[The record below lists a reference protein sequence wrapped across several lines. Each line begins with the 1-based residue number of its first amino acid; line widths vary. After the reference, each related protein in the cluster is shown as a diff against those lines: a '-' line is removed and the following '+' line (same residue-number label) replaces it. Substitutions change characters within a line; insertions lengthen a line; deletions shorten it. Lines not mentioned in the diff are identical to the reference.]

1 MVSLSDEDIRSRSF
15 DYNIIKRF
23 MPYVMVYKKDVFL
36 GFFFI
41 MLLTV
46 ASLLIPLVVKN
57 LIDKSDCLVGASCQD
72 IDQVKNS
79 ILIGLLQFLGL
90 AVIVASSIFL
100 SDSIIEKVGE
110 NILLD
115 LRKKMFMHLQDV
127 SISFMDKTDVGRLM
141 SRLQGDVSAMQEALQ
156 TSVFAIGDFVLIC
169 GIITVL
175 LSMNLQLGIMTLL
188 VMPLMVIVRMF
199 WLPRAREAFLDAR
212 VKSSAATSYLAENI
226 NGIRTIQ
233 SFNRQQFNSLV
244 YENKA
249 NELLRAQLRASKFSS
264 LMLPTVETLTGI
276 SFAIIIIVGASL
288 VINDKITAGV
298 MVAYMLLVQRFFDP
312 IRTISMQYNSMQ
324 RAMAS
329 GYRIFEVLDIPV
341 TIKDPKKPL
350 DCPLDGSIKFDN
362 VSFAYVERN
371 YILNDFNLI
380 IENGERIGIVG
391 PTGAGKST
399 ISNLIHRFYDTN
411 KGKVIL
417 GGVEIRKLSQEYIG
431 KKVGMVL
438 QDPFLFSGTIL
449 DNVKYGNKDVS
460 LNDVE
465 KATKELGM
473 MDFINSLDDG
483 FNTVIGQRGSD
494 LSMGQRQLLSIL
506 RALVA
511 DTQYLILDE
520 ATSSI
525 DSYTEKKIQNA
536 LDILLQNR
544 TSITIAHR
552 LATVRK
558 CDKIIVLNAG
568 KVEEIGSHEQ
578 LLDNQGLYSKLYNL
592 NYSSFDD

>member
-23 MPYVMVYKKDVFL
+23 MPYVMVYKKDVLL

-41 MLLTV
+41 MLLTG

-57 LIDKSDCLVGASCQD
+57 LIDKSDCLVVASCQD

-141 SRLQGDVSAMQEALQ
+141 SRLQGDVAAMQEALQ

-362 VSFAYVERN
+362 VSFAYVEQN
-371 YILNDFNLI
+371 YILKDFNLT

-525 DSYTEKKIQNA
+525 DSYTEKKIQKA

>member
-41 MLLTV
+41 MLLTG

-141 SRLQGDVSAMQEALQ
+141 SRLQGDVAAMQEALQ

-362 VSFAYVERN
+362 VSFAYVEQN
-371 YILNDFNLI
+371 YILKDFNLT

-525 DSYTEKKIQNA
+525 DSYTEKKIQKA

>member
-23 MPYVMVYKKDVFL
+23 MPYVAKYKRDVFI

-41 MLLTV
+41 LLLTG
-46 ASLLIPLVVKN
+46 ASLMIPLVIKD
-57 LIDKSDCLVGASCQD
+57 LIDQSGCLVGSSCND
-72 IDQVKNS
+72 IDMVKNS
-79 ILIGLLQFLGL
+79 ILTGLLKFLGL
-90 AVIVASSIFL
+90 AFLVCISIFM

-127 SISFMDKTDVGRLM
+127 SISFMDKTDVGKLM
-141 SRLQGDVSAMQEALQ
+141 SRLQGDVAAMQEALQ
-156 TSVFAIGDFVLIC
+156 MSVFAIGDLVLIF
-169 GIITVL
+169 GIISVL
-175 LSMNLQLGIMTLL
+175 LVMNLQLGLLTIL
-188 VMPLMVIVRMF
+188 VMPLMILIRMI
-199 WLPRAREAFLDAR
+199 WLPKARIAFLDAR
-212 VKSSAATSYLAENI
+212 TKSSAATSYLAENI
-226 NGIRTIQ
+226 NGIRTVQ
-233 SFNRQQFNSLV
+233 SFNRQEFNSKIF
-244 YENKA
+244 ENKA
-249 NELLRAQLRASKFSS
+249 NDLYKAQLRAAKLSS

-288 VINDKITAGV
+288 VINDHITAGV

-312 IRTISMQYNSMQ
+312 IRTISMQYNAMQ

-350 DCPLDGSIKFDN
+350 DCPLDGSIKFEN
-362 VSFAYVERN
+362 VSFAYVDKN
-371 YILNDFNLI
+371 YILEDFDLM

-411 KGKVIL
+411 KGKVLL
-417 GGVEIRKLSQEYIG
+417 GGVEIRKFSQEYIG

-449 DNVKYGNKDVS
+449 DNIKYGNSAISIKE
-460 LNDVE
+460 VE
-465 KATKELGM
+465 KATEILGLN
-473 MDFINSLDDG
+473 DFMNSLDNG
-483 FNTVIGQRGSD
+483 YSTVIGQRGSD

-511 DTQYLILDE
+511 NTQYLILDE

-525 DSYTEKKIQNA
+525 DSYTEKKIQKA
-536 LDILLQNR
+536 LDVLLKDR

-558 CDKIIVLNAG
+558 CDRIIVLNAG
-568 KVEEIGSHEQ
+568 KIEEIGSHDQ
-578 LLDNQGLYSKLYNL
+578 LLSQKGLYSRLYSL

>member
-1 MVSLSDEDIRSRSF
+1 MVSLSDEDIKSRSF

-23 MPYVMVYKKDVFL
+23 MPYVLVYKKDVFL

-41 MLLTV
+41 ILLTG

-90 AVIVASSIFL
+90 AAIVASSIFL

-141 SRLQGDVSAMQEALQ
+141 SRLQGDVAAMQEALQ
-156 TSVFAIGDFVLIC
+156 TSVFAIGDFILIC

-362 VSFAYVERN
+362 VSFAYVEQN
-371 YILNDFNLI
+371 YILKDFNLT

-417 GGVEIRKLSQEYIG
+417 GGIEIRKLSQEYIG

-465 KATKELGM
+465 NATKELGM
-473 MDFINSLDDG
+473 MEFINSLDDG
-483 FNTVIGQRGSD
+483 FNTLIGQRGSD

-525 DSYTEKKIQNA
+525 DSYTEKKIQKA

-578 LLDNQGLYSKLYNL
+578 LLGNQGLYSNLYNL

>member
-41 MLLTV
+41 LLLTG

-79 ILIGLLQFLGL
+79 IFIGLLQFLGL
-90 AVIVASSIFL
+90 SVIVASSIFL

-141 SRLQGDVSAMQEALQ
+141 SRLQGDVAAMQEALQ

-371 YILNDFNLI
+371 YILSDFNLT

-460 LNDVE
+460 LTDVE

-525 DSYTEKKIQNA
+525 DSYTEKKIQKA

-578 LLDNQGLYSKLYNL
+578 LLDNHGLYSNLYNL

>member
-41 MLLTV
+41 MLLTG

-79 ILIGLLQFLGL
+79 IFIGLLQFLGL

-141 SRLQGDVSAMQEALQ
+141 SRLQGDVAAMQEALQ

-199 WLPRAREAFLDAR
+199 WLPRAKEAFLDAR

-362 VSFAYVERN
+362 VSFAYVEQN
-371 YILNDFNLI
+371 YILKDFNLT

-483 FNTVIGQRGSD
+483 FKTVIGQRGSD

-525 DSYTEKKIQNA
+525 DSYTEKKIQKA

-578 LLDNQGLYSKLYNL
+578 LLDNQGLYSNLYNL

>member
-1 MVSLSDEDIRSRSF
+1 MVSLSDEDVRSRSF

-141 SRLQGDVSAMQEALQ
+141 SRLQGDVAAMQEALQ
-156 TSVFAIGDFVLIC
+156 TSVFAIGDFILIC

-371 YILNDFNLI
+371 YILNDFNLT

>member
-1 MVSLSDEDIRSRSF
+1 MVSLSDEDIKSRSF

-23 MPYVMVYKKDVFL
+23 MPYVLVYKKDVFL

-41 MLLTV
+41 ILLTG

-90 AVIVASSIFL
+90 AAIVASSIFL

-141 SRLQGDVSAMQEALQ
+141 SRLQGDVAAMQEALQ
-156 TSVFAIGDFVLIC
+156 TSVFAIGDFILIC

-199 WLPRAREAFLDAR
+199 WLPRAKEAFLDAR

-288 VINDKITAGV
+288 VINDKITPGV

-362 VSFAYVERN
+362 VSFAYVEQN
-371 YILNDFNLI
+371 YILKDFNLT

-417 GGVEIRKLSQEYIG
+417 GGIEIRKLSQEYIG

-465 KATKELGM
+465 NATKELGM

-483 FNTVIGQRGSD
+483 FNTLIGQRGSD

-525 DSYTEKKIQNA
+525 DSYTEKKIQKA

-578 LLDNQGLYSKLYNL
+578 LLDNQGLYSNLYNL

>member
-79 ILIGLLQFLGL
+79 IFIGLLQFLGL
-90 AVIVASSIFL
+90 SVIVASSIFL

-371 YILNDFNLI
+371 YILNDFNLTI
-380 IENGERIGIVG
+380 QNGERIGIVG

>member
-141 SRLQGDVSAMQEALQ
+141 SRLQGDVAAMQEALQ
-156 TSVFAIGDFVLIC
+156 TSVFAIGDFILIC

-362 VSFAYVERN
+362 VSFAYVEQN
-371 YILNDFNLI
+371 YILKDFNLT

>member
-1 MVSLSDEDIRSRSF
+1 
-15 DYNIIKRF
+15 

-41 MLLTV
+41 LLLTG

-79 ILIGLLQFLGL
+79 IFIGLLQFLGL
-90 AVIVASSIFL
+90 SVIVASSIFL

-141 SRLQGDVSAMQEALQ
+141 SRLQGDVAAMQEALQ

-233 SFNRQQFNSLV
+233 SFNRQQFNALV

-371 YILNDFNLI
+371 YILSDFNLT

-438 QDPFLFSGTIL
+438 QDPFLFSGSIL

-465 KATKELGM
+465 KATKDLGM

-525 DSYTEKKIQNA
+525 DSYTEKKIQKA

-578 LLDNQGLYSKLYNL
+578 LLGNQGLYSNLYNL

>member
-23 MPYVMVYKKDVFL
+23 MPYVMVYKKDVLL

-41 MLLTV
+41 MLLTG

-141 SRLQGDVSAMQEALQ
+141 SRLQGDVAAMQEALQ

-362 VSFAYVERN
+362 VSFAYVEQN
-371 YILNDFNLI
+371 YILKDFNLT

-525 DSYTEKKIQNA
+525 DSYTEKKIQKA

>member
-41 MLLTV
+41 MLLTG

-371 YILNDFNLI
+371 YILNDFNLT

-473 MDFINSLDDG
+473 MEFINSLDDG

-578 LLDNQGLYSKLYNL
+578 LLDNQGLYSNLYNL

>member
-15 DYNIIKRF
+15 DYNIVKRF
-23 MPYVMVYKKDVFL
+23 MPYVSKYKRDVFI

-41 MLLTV
+41 LLLT
-46 ASLLIPLVVKN
+46 ASSLMIPIVVKN
-57 LIDKSDCLVGASCQD
+57 LIDQSGCLVGSSCED
-72 IDQVKNS
+72 IQLVKNS
-79 ILIGLLQFLGL
+79 ILNGLLQFLGL
-90 AVIVASSIFL
+90 SALVSISIFM

-127 SISFMDKTDVGRLM
+127 SISFMDKTDVGKLM
-141 SRLQGDVSAMQEALQ
+141 SRLQGDVAAMQEALQ
-156 TSVFAIGDFVLIC
+156 MSVFAIGDLVLIF
-169 GIITVL
+169 GIISVL
-175 LSMNLQLGIMTLL
+175 LVMNVQLGLLTIL
-188 VMPLMVIVRMF
+188 VMPLMILIRMI
-199 WLPRAREAFLDAR
+199 WLPKARVAFLDAR
-212 VKSSAATSYLAENI
+212 TKSSETTSYLAENI
-226 NGIRTIQ
+226 NGIRTVQ
-233 SFNRQQFNSLV
+233 SFNRQDFNSKIF
-244 YENKA
+244 ENKA
-249 NELLRAQLRASKFSS
+249 NGLYKAQLRAAKLSS

-288 VINDKITAGV
+288 VINDHITAGV

-312 IRTISMQYNSMQ
+312 IRTISMQYNAMQ

-341 TIKDPKKPL
+341 TIKDPQKPL

-362 VSFAYVERN
+362 VSFAYVDKN
-371 YILNDFNLI
+371 YILRDFDLT

-417 GGVEIRKLSQEYIG
+417 GGVEIRKFSQEYIG

-449 DNVKYGNKDVS
+449 ENIKYGNPDIS
-460 LNDVE
+460 LKNIE
-465 KATKELGM
+465 KSTELLGLS
-473 MDFINSLDDG
+473 DFISSLDNGYD
-483 FNTVIGQRGSD
+483 TVIGQRGSD

-536 LDILLQNR
+536 LDILLKNR

-558 CDKIIVLNAG
+558 CDRIIVLNAG
-568 KVEEIGSHEQ
+568 KIEEIGSHDE
-578 LLDNQGLYSKLYNL
+578 LLSKNGLYSKLYSL

>member
-41 MLLTV
+41 LLLTG

-79 ILIGLLQFLGL
+79 IFIGLLQFLGL
-90 AVIVASSIFL
+90 SVIVASSIFL

-288 VINDKITAGV
+288 VINDKITAGG
-298 MVAYMLLVQRFFDP
+298 MVAYMLLLQRFFDP

-371 YILNDFNLI
+371 YILSDFNLT

-525 DSYTEKKIQNA
+525 DSYTEKKIQKA

>member
-41 MLLTV
+41 LLLTG

-79 ILIGLLQFLGL
+79 IFIGLLQFLGL
-90 AVIVASSIFL
+90 SVIVASSIFL

-141 SRLQGDVSAMQEALQ
+141 SRLQGDVAAMQEALQ

-371 YILNDFNLI
+371 YILSDFNLT

-525 DSYTEKKIQNA
+525 DSYTEKKIQKA

-578 LLDNQGLYSKLYNL
+578 
-592 NYSSFDD
+592 

>member
-41 MLLTV
+41 MLLTG

-79 ILIGLLQFLGL
+79 IFIGLLQFLGL
-90 AVIVASSIFL
+90 SVIVASSIFL

-141 SRLQGDVSAMQEALQ
+141 SRLQGDVAAMQEALQ

-371 YILNDFNLI
+371 YILSDFNLT

-460 LNDVE
+460 LTDVE

-525 DSYTEKKIQNA
+525 DSYTEKKIQKA

-578 LLDNQGLYSKLYNL
+578 LLDNHGLYSNLYNL

>member
-362 VSFAYVERN
+362 VSFAYVEQN
-371 YILNDFNLI
+371 YILKDFNLT

-525 DSYTEKKIQNA
+525 DSYTEKKIQKA

>member
-41 MLLTV
+41 LLLTG

-79 ILIGLLQFLGL
+79 IFIGLLQFLGL
-90 AVIVASSIFL
+90 SVIVASSIFL

-141 SRLQGDVSAMQEALQ
+141 SRLQGDVAAMQEALQ

-233 SFNRQQFNSLV
+233 SFNRQQFNALV

-371 YILNDFNLI
+371 YILSDFNLT

-438 QDPFLFSGTIL
+438 QDPFLFSGSIL

-473 MDFINSLDDG
+473 TDFINSLDDG

-525 DSYTEKKIQNA
+525 DSYTEKKIQKA

-578 LLDNQGLYSKLYNL
+578 LLGNQGLYSNLYNL

>member
-41 MLLTV
+41 MLLTG

-141 SRLQGDVSAMQEALQ
+141 SRLQGDVAAMQEALQ
-156 TSVFAIGDFVLIC
+156 TSVFAIGDFILIC

-362 VSFAYVERN
+362 VSFAYVEQN
-371 YILNDFNLI
+371 YILKDFNLT

-525 DSYTEKKIQNA
+525 DSYTEKKIQKA

-578 LLDNQGLYSKLYNL
+578 LLDNQGLYSNLYNL

>member
-1 MVSLSDEDIRSRSF
+1 MVTLSDEDIRSRSF

-23 MPYVMVYKKDVFL
+23 MPYVSKYKRDVFI

-41 MLLTV
+41 LLLT
-46 ASLLIPLVVKN
+46 ASSLMIPIVVKN
-57 LIDKSDCLVGASCQD
+57 LIDQSGCLVGSSCED
-72 IDQVKNS
+72 IQLVKNS
-79 ILIGLLQFLGL
+79 ILNGLLQFLGL
-90 AVIVASSIFL
+90 SAIVSISIFM

-127 SISFMDKTDVGRLM
+127 SISFMDKTDVGKLM
-141 SRLQGDVSAMQEALQ
+141 SRLQGDVAAMQEALQ
-156 TSVFAIGDFVLIC
+156 MSVFAIGDLVLIF
-169 GIITVL
+169 GIISVL
-175 LSMNLQLGIMTLL
+175 LVMNVQLGLLTIL
-188 VMPLMVIVRMF
+188 VMPLMILIRMI
-199 WLPRAREAFLDAR
+199 WLPKARVAFLDAR
-212 VKSSAATSYLAENI
+212 TKSSETTSYLAENI
-226 NGIRTIQ
+226 NGIRTVQ
-233 SFNRQQFNSLV
+233 SFNRQDFNSKIF
-244 YENKA
+244 ENKA
-249 NELLRAQLRASKFSS
+249 NGLYKAQLRAAKLSS

-288 VINDKITAGV
+288 VINDDITAGV

-312 IRTISMQYNSMQ
+312 IRTISMQYNAMQ

-341 TIKDPKKPL
+341 TIRDPQKPL

-362 VSFAYVERN
+362 VSFAYVDKN
-371 YILNDFNLI
+371 YILRDFDLT

-417 GGVEIRKLSQEYIG
+417 GGVEIRKFSQEYIG

-449 DNVKYGNKDVS
+449 ENIKYGNPDISLKNIEKS
-460 LNDVE
+460 TELLGLND
-465 KATKELGM
+465 
-473 MDFINSLDDG
+473 FISSLDNGYD
-483 FNTVIGQRGSD
+483 TVIGQRGSD

-536 LDILLQNR
+536 LDILLKNR

-558 CDKIIVLNAG
+558 CDRIIVLNAG
-568 KVEEIGSHEQ
+568 KIEEIGSHDE
-578 LLDNQGLYSKLYNL
+578 LLSKKGLYSKLYSL

>member
-23 MPYVMVYKKDVFL
+23 MPYVMVYKKDVIL

-41 MLLTV
+41 LLLTG

-79 ILIGLLQFLGL
+79 IFIGLLQFLGL
-90 AVIVASSIFL
+90 SVIVASSIFL

-371 YILNDFNLI
+371 YILNDFNLTI
-380 IENGERIGIVG
+380 QNGERIGIVG

>member
-41 MLLTV
+41 MLLTG

-90 AVIVASSIFL
+90 ATIVASSIFL

-141 SRLQGDVSAMQEALQ
+141 SRLQGDVAAMQEALQ

-362 VSFAYVERN
+362 VSFAYVEQN
-371 YILNDFNLI
+371 YILKDFNLT

-525 DSYTEKKIQNA
+525 DSYTEKKIQKA

-578 LLDNQGLYSKLYNL
+578 LLGNQGLYSNLYNL

>member
-15 DYNIIKRF
+15 DYNIVKRF
-23 MPYVMVYKKDVFL
+23 MPYVSKYKRDVFI

-41 MLLTV
+41 LLLT
-46 ASLLIPLVVKN
+46 ASSLMIPIVVKN
-57 LIDKSDCLVGASCQD
+57 LIDQSGCLVGSSCED
-72 IDQVKNS
+72 IQLVKNS
-79 ILIGLLQFLGL
+79 ILNGLLQFLGL
-90 AVIVASSIFL
+90 SALVSISIFM

-127 SISFMDKTDVGRLM
+127 SISFMDKTDVGKLM
-141 SRLQGDVSAMQEALQ
+141 SRLQGDVAAMQEALQ
-156 TSVFAIGDFVLIC
+156 MSVFAIGDLVLIF
-169 GIITVL
+169 GIISVL
-175 LSMNLQLGIMTLL
+175 LVMNVQLGILTIL
-188 VMPLMVIVRMF
+188 VMPLMILIRMI
-199 WLPRAREAFLDAR
+199 WLPKARVAFLDAR
-212 VKSSAATSYLAENI
+212 TKSSETTSYLAENI
-226 NGIRTIQ
+226 NGIRTVQ
-233 SFNRQQFNSLV
+233 SFNRQDFNSKTF
-244 YENKA
+244 ENKA
-249 NELLRAQLRASKFSS
+249 NGLYKAQLRAAKLSS

-288 VINDKITAGV
+288 VINDHITAGV

-312 IRTISMQYNSMQ
+312 IRTISMQYNAMQ

-341 TIKDPKKPL
+341 TIKDPQKPL

-362 VSFAYVERN
+362 VSFAYVDKN
-371 YILNDFNLI
+371 YILRDFDLT

-417 GGVEIRKLSQEYIG
+417 GGVEIRKFSQEYIG

-449 DNVKYGNKDVS
+449 ENIKYGNPDIS
-460 LNDVE
+460 LKNIE
-465 KATKELGM
+465 KSTELLGLN
-473 MDFINSLDDG
+473 DFINSLDNGYD
-483 FNTVIGQRGSD
+483 TVIGQRGSD

-536 LDILLQNR
+536 LDILLKNR

-558 CDKIIVLNAG
+558 CDRIIVLNAG
-568 KVEEIGSHEQ
+568 KIEEIGSHDE
-578 LLDNQGLYSKLYNL
+578 LLSKNGLYSKLYSL

>member
-41 MLLTV
+41 MLLTG

-141 SRLQGDVSAMQEALQ
+141 SRLQGDVAAMQEALQ

-362 VSFAYVERN
+362 VSFAYVEQN
-371 YILNDFNLI
+371 YILKDFNLT

-465 KATKELGM
+465 KATKELGI

-525 DSYTEKKIQNA
+525 DSYTEKKIQKA

-578 LLDNQGLYSKLYNL
+578 LLGNQGLYSNLYNL

>member
-41 MLLTV
+41 MLLTG

-79 ILIGLLQFLGL
+79 IFIGLLQFLGL

-100 SDSIIEKVGE
+100 SDTIIEKVGE

-141 SRLQGDVSAMQEALQ
+141 SRLQGDVAAMQEALQ

-362 VSFAYVERN
+362 VSFAYVEQN
-371 YILNDFNLI
+371 YILKDFNLT

-483 FNTVIGQRGSD
+483 FKTVIGQRGSD

-525 DSYTEKKIQNA
+525 DSYTEKKIQKA

-578 LLDNQGLYSKLYNL
+578 LLDNQGLYSNLYNL

>member
-1 MVSLSDEDIRSRSF
+1 
-15 DYNIIKRF
+15 
-23 MPYVMVYKKDVFL
+23 MVYKKDVFL

-41 MLLTV
+41 LLLTG

-79 ILIGLLQFLGL
+79 IFIGLLQFLGL
-90 AVIVASSIFL
+90 SVIVASSIFL

-141 SRLQGDVSAMQEALQ
+141 SRLQGDVAAMQEALQ

-371 YILNDFNLI
+371 YILSDFNLT

-525 DSYTEKKIQNA
+525 DSYTEKKIQKA

-578 LLDNQGLYSKLYNL
+578 LLGILLLMIRKLFSKRYDQAQNHHSHNHNL
-592 NYSSFDD
+592 PL

>member
-1 MVSLSDEDIRSRSF
+1 
-15 DYNIIKRF
+15 
-23 MPYVMVYKKDVFL
+23 
-36 GFFFI
+36 
-41 MLLTV
+41 
-46 ASLLIPLVVKN
+46 
-57 LIDKSDCLVGASCQD
+57 
-72 IDQVKNS
+72 
-79 ILIGLLQFLGL
+79 
-90 AVIVASSIFL
+90 
-100 SDSIIEKVGE
+100 
-110 NILLD
+110 
-115 LRKKMFMHLQDV
+115 
-127 SISFMDKTDVGRLM
+127 
-141 SRLQGDVSAMQEALQ
+141 
-156 TSVFAIGDFVLIC
+156 
-169 GIITVL
+169 
-175 LSMNLQLGIMTLL
+175 
-188 VMPLMVIVRMF
+188 
-199 WLPRAREAFLDAR
+199 
-212 VKSSAATSYLAENI
+212 
-226 NGIRTIQ
+226 
-233 SFNRQQFNSLV
+233 
-244 YENKA
+244 
-249 NELLRAQLRASKFSS
+249 
-264 LMLPTVETLTGI
+264 
-276 SFAIIIIVGASL
+276 
-288 VINDKITAGV
+288 
-298 MVAYMLLVQRFFDP
+298 
-312 IRTISMQYNSMQ
+312 
-324 RAMAS
+324 
-329 GYRIFEVLDIPV
+329 
-341 TIKDPKKPL
+341 
-350 DCPLDGSIKFDN
+350 
-362 VSFAYVERN
+362 
-371 YILNDFNLI
+371 
-380 IENGERIGIVG
+380 
-391 PTGAGKST
+391 
-399 ISNLIHRFYDTN
+399 
-411 KGKVIL
+411 
-417 GGVEIRKLSQEYIG
+417 
-431 KKVGMVL
+431 MVL

>member
-41 MLLTV
+41 MLLTG

-141 SRLQGDVSAMQEALQ
+141 SRLQGDVAAMQEALQ

-362 VSFAYVERN
+362 VSFAYVEKN
-371 YILNDFNLI
+371 YILKEFNLT

-417 GGVEIRKLSQEYIG
+417 GGIEIRKLSQEYIG

-525 DSYTEKKIQNA
+525 DSYTEKKIQKA

-578 LLDNQGLYSKLYNL
+578 LLDNQGLYSNLYNL

>member
-1 MVSLSDEDIRSRSF
+1 M
-15 DYNIIKRF
+15 
-23 MPYVMVYKKDVFL
+23 
-36 GFFFI
+36 
-41 MLLTV
+41 
-46 ASLLIPLVVKN
+46 
-57 LIDKSDCLVGASCQD
+57 
-72 IDQVKNS
+72 
-79 ILIGLLQFLGL
+79 
-90 AVIVASSIFL
+90 
-100 SDSIIEKVGE
+100 
-110 NILLD
+110 
-115 LRKKMFMHLQDV
+115 
-127 SISFMDKTDVGRLM
+127 
-141 SRLQGDVSAMQEALQ
+141 
-156 TSVFAIGDFVLIC
+156 
-169 GIITVL
+169 
-175 LSMNLQLGIMTLL
+175 
-188 VMPLMVIVRMF
+188 
-199 WLPRAREAFLDAR
+199 
-212 VKSSAATSYLAENI
+212 
-226 NGIRTIQ
+226 
-233 SFNRQQFNSLV
+233 
-244 YENKA
+244 
-249 NELLRAQLRASKFSS
+249 
-264 LMLPTVETLTGI
+264 
-276 SFAIIIIVGASL
+276 
-288 VINDKITAGV
+288 
-298 MVAYMLLVQRFFDP
+298 
-312 IRTISMQYNSMQ
+312 
-324 RAMAS
+324 
-329 GYRIFEVLDIPV
+329 
-341 TIKDPKKPL
+341 
-350 DCPLDGSIKFDN
+350 
-362 VSFAYVERN
+362 
-371 YILNDFNLI
+371 
-380 IENGERIGIVG
+380 
-391 PTGAGKST
+391 
-399 ISNLIHRFYDTN
+399 IHRFYDTN

-525 DSYTEKKIQNA
+525 DSYTEKKIQKA

-578 LLDNQGLYSKLYNL
+578 LLDNQGLYSNLYNL